1 MLKELISWREIT
13 DQDLANVDLDS
24 PTCLNEEEI
33 FPRNAISRLFNY
45 YYQTKNTEEI
55 ERFMELIIS
64 KCKESDHYYLF
75 YSKAFR
81 KIITFLKKSGDFPKA
96 KQLCER
102 YLTNLGVLE
111 NKSGEIRV
119 SSFGWW
125 QGNYSYSYPVVFMEV
140 YLRIL
145 IQMGE
150 IHSAERL
157 ADECINDSTLMED
170 SRIIFKEFKQ
180 KLSGGKTK
188 PPYPIIKVK
197 RGNLKANHTD
207 KGRVELIALSY
218 LQEELDMEGIF
229 AEVDIWRL
237 FPSVISHKLPETD
250 FKTLYEEIVIVKPP
264 EDVYDFILHNSET
277 FKNIIMAENVTFN
290 MVGYPDLILY
300 KKDNYGD
307 FLLVEVKDINDRLSP
322 PQQAWVRYFVKNRIP
337 FRLFQFI
344 K

>member
-1 MLKELISWREIT
+1 MSKSRIDMLKELIDWRELT
-13 DQDLANVDLDS
+13 DQDLSNVDLDS

-45 YYQTKNTEEI
+45 YYKAKNTEEI
-55 ERFMELIIS
+55 KHFMELIIN
-64 KCKESDHYYLF
+64 KFEESDYYCLF
-75 YSKAFR
+75 YGKAFR
-81 KIITFLKKSGDFPKA
+81 KIITFLKKSGDFSKA

-157 ADECINDSTLMED
+157 ADECINDSALMED

-197 RGNLKANHTD
+197 KDNLKANHTD

-218 LQEELDMEGIF
+218 LQEELGMEGIF

-237 FPSVISHKLPETD
+237 FPGIISHRLSKAD
-250 FKTLYEEIVIVKPP
+250 FKAQYEEVIMMEPP
-264 EDVYDFILHNSET
+264 EDIRDFIQFNSET
-277 FKNIIMAENVTFN
+277 FRDIILAENITFN
-290 MVGYPDLILY
+290 MLG
-300 KKDNYGD
+300 
-307 FLLVEVKDINDRLSP
+307 
-322 PQQAWVRYFVKNRIP
+322 
-337 FRLFQFI
+337 
-344 K
+344 